1 MSTIEETGYDDDIFN
16 HSKYDT
22 KTMKYLRES
31 LFETK
36 NKYDEAYDSN
46 TAFKDALNLDF
57 CHAIIIL
64 RLLIVEQYESVSY
77 IITENGEIKY
87 TFDNKVRAIDR
98 MNKICSNV
106 KYGGHYMEIGYV
118 DGVSNFTIEDLR
130 GNDIYK
136 LIVSKNDIYP

>member
-1 MSTIEETGYDDDIFN
+1 MSTIEETGYDDDILIESN
-16 HSKYDT
+16 MNR
-22 KTMKYLRES
+22 TMIDLVS

-36 NKYDEAYDSN
+36 NKFDESYN

-64 RLLIVEQYESVSY
+64 RMLIVEQYEIVSY

-87 TFDNKVRAIDR
+87 TFDNKIRAIDR

-106 KYGGHYMEIGYV
+106 KYGDHYMEIGNL
-118 DGVSNFTIEDLR
+118 DGISNFTIEDLR

>member
-1 MSTIEETGYDDDIFN
+1 MSTIEETGYDDKIFIN
-16 HSKYDT
+16 SKYDT
-22 KTMKYLRES
+22 ETMRYLRES

-36 NKYDEAYDSN
+36 NKYDESYSA
-46 TAFKDALNLDF
+46 TFKDAHFDF
-57 CHAIIIL
+57 CHTIIIL
-64 RLLIVEQYESVSY
+64 RMLIVEQYESVSY

-87 TFDNKVRAIDR
+87 TFDNKIRAIDR

-106 KYGGHYMEIGYV
+106 KYGGHHMEIGNL

-136 LIVSKNDIYP
+136 LIVSKNDFYP